1 MYCCIKEWPDKMA
14 TLMTEDGVVVWT
26 FNSIEEAREVWHDWY
41 QQQTHQSKR
50 QMSSVA
56 QTSLEMSELPI
67 EIYAHSSSFST
78 RLKAATASCYRYFSA
93 NSGKLLD

>member
-41 QQQTHQSKR
+41 QQQTHQSQQR
-50 QMSSVA
+50 MSSVT
-56 QTSLEMSELPI
+56 QRSIDVSELPI
-67 EIYAHSSSFST
+67 EIYAHPSSFST
-78 RLKAATASCYRYFSA
+78 WLKAVTESCHRYFSG
-93 NSGKLLD
+93 SRGK